1 MNKYLYLTAPLF
13 LLIAFITSAV
23 LVRNRL
29 DTVFPVSRYAP
40 LVQILPRSFRPRS
53 DNLNIV
59 IIQARNPQL
68 IDVMDYAFTLR
79 DAVTTEVV
87 RQIPFSGRN
96 IGYSSDLRFQFAPI
110 PDSSRRDLVADV
122 TPATS
127 SSIIQIEV
135 DPQNQLSFRSYY
147 RSPRFVTHVR
157 SIITSDPFFFV
168 LWLLLLFTLSP
179 LFGRFR
185 TLGGHKPS

>member
-1 MNKYLYLTAPLF
+1 MTKYLYFLAPLF
-13 LLIAFITSAV
+13 LLTAFITSAV

-29 DTVFPVSRYAP
+29 DTTFPSSRYAP
-40 LVQILPRSFRPRS
+40 LVQILPRTFRPRL

-59 IIQARNPQL
+59 IIQARNPEL
-68 IDVMDYAFTLR
+68 VDVMDYAFTLH
-79 DAVTTEVV
+79 DAVTAQIV

-110 PDSSRRDLVADV
+110 PDSSRRELVAAI

-127 SSIIQIEV
+127 SSVIQIEV

-147 RSPRFVTHVR
+147 RSPSSITHVR
-157 SIITSDPFFFV
+157 SIVTSDPFFFV